1 MAKNIILI
9 GFMGT
14 GKTTV
19 GMRLAEKMNRSFVD
33 MDKEIESLI
42 GMSVA
47 DIFRQYGEVRF
58 RSEEG
63 LMAKKLGSSQ
73 NLVIATGGGTVV
85 HSDNVAALKEN
96 GILICL
102 DAPPSE
108 IHARVSRKKGSR
120 PLLKK
125 DVSIADI
132 EDMLQSR
139 ESYYASAD
147 IRISTCGKSL
157 TDIVEEILSK
167 LQMKGELIFQ
177 AKGAGSA
184 SGGKME

>member
-19 GMRLAEKMNRSFVD
+19 GTRLAEKLNRPFVD
-33 MDKEIESLI
+33 MDREIESLI
-42 GMSVA
+42 GMSVT

-85 HSDNVAALKEN
+85 SSDNVAALKEN

-102 DAPPSE
+102 DAPPRE

-125 DVSIADI
+125 GVSIADI

-139 ESYYASAD
+139 ESYYASAN
-147 IRISTCGKSL
+147 IRVSTSGKSL
-157 TDIVEEILSK
+157 NEIVEEVLSIL
-167 LQMKGELIFQ
+167 QAKGELTFQ
-177 AKGAGSA
+177 AKGAGPA
-184 SGGKME
+184 SEGEME